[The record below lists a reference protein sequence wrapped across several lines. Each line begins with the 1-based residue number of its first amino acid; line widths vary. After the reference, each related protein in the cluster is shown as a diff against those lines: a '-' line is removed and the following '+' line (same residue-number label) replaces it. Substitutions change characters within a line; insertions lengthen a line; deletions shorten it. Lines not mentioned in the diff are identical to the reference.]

1 MSKTLDSFV
10 IEPKTGSHPTIVVD
24 SHEAA
29 SASGIV
35 KKLVE
40 KGVTVTTKHLE
51 KGDYVISDRCAIERK
66 TVRDFAYTL
75 TRRHLFD
82 QILTLKNHYETT
94 ILVLEGYLPMIYKF
108 TRVNP
113 MAIWGAMF
121 SLAKNGIPLIHTSN
135 QKETV
140 DFLVIAGKQE
150 QFVSKRIPTLHTVK
164 NKQTLVDSQLY
175 LIASLPNI
183 GHEKAVAILQT
194 YNTPIDALSNL
205 ETWSKRVH
213 GIGPLITQ
221 KVSKILNTP
230 FAKDQNLQTRPSE
243 THSASLLGKKEKT

>member
-1 MSKTLDSFV
+1 LTSETLDSFV
-10 IEPKTGSHPTIVVD
+10 IEPKTEDHPTIIVD
-24 SHEAA
+24 SHEAT

-40 KGVTVTTKHLE
+40 NGVTITTKHLE

-94 ILVLEGYLPMIYKF
+94 ILLLEGYLPMIYKF

-121 SLAKNGIPLIHTSN
+121 SLAKKGIPLIHTSN

-140 DFLVIAGKQE
+140 DFLITAGKQE
-150 QFVSKRIPTLHTVK
+150 QFVSKRIPTLHAVK
-164 NKQTLVDSQLY
+164 NKQTLGDSQLY

-194 YNTPIDALSNL
+194 YNTPLDALSNL
-205 ETWSKRVH
+205 ETWSKQVH
-213 GIGPLITQ
+213 GIGPLITR
-221 KVSKILNTP
+221 KVSRIINTP
-230 FAKDQNLQTRPSE
+230 FVKGQNPLTSSE
-243 THSASLLGKKEKT
+243 THST